1 MEERKRFRNHISVI
15 AEKIGTGTYALLAV
29 LVGIF
34 LRDAEEF
41 LEFGSAAASDRRA
54 LLGMGL
60 VLAVL
65 LMMIVKTAWTWS
77 KTWISIQDQAIVIEK
92 NTVNGSVHTIGI
104 RSISNINLEQ
114 NLFERLVGTY
124 KVKIDTASLSTANAT
139 DVTIVLK
146 KEKAE
151 AFKAQ
156 IAGLL
161 WETEEAPAGPAAAG
175 AQETA
180 PEQWDFVATGRDI
193 VRHGL
198 CSMSIF
204 SIVIVVLAFIGSLV
218 MAWESLRE
226 GNLAGSILQSAAG
239 ILAASAIV
247 LSAVW
252 DIVKDFV
259 RYMDFRARRE
269 GDRIFIRYG
278 VLKKIEYTVPVRQI
292 QALKI
297 RQTFIA
303 RLSRKYMARIINV
316 GMGDDAAEKDSFL
329 VLYGSRAEL
338 EEKLRILLPE
348 FAGIA
353 GREERRQPASSWAAG
368 ALSLAGG
375 EAAVLG
381 AGALAYTGLCGYFP
395 VGSLPAFYRPS
406 VLAVTAVLAAAAL
419 LAWIL
424 RYLTAGTAADDGFIK
439 VTNGWLGRVS
449 VAIRWGDVQYVA
461 LRQNMIARAC
471 GICRGELHLLA
482 GAGDTTHRIPYF
494 PAAEAEALRE
504 KLLT

>member
-92 NTVNGSVHTIGI
+92 NTVNGSVHNIGI

-161 WETEEAPAGPAAAG
+161 WETEEAPAGPRCSRRAG
-175 AQETA
+175 
-180 PEQWDFVATGRDI
+180 D
-193 VRHGL
+193 
-198 CSMSIF
+198 
-204 SIVIVVLAFIGSLV
+204 
-218 MAWESLRE
+218 
-226 GNLAGSILQSAAG
+226 
-239 ILAASAIV
+239 
-247 LSAVW
+247 
-252 DIVKDFV
+252 
-259 RYMDFRARRE
+259 
-269 GDRIFIRYG
+269 
-278 VLKKIEYTVPVRQI
+278 
-292 QALKI
+292 
-297 RQTFIA
+297 
-303 RLSRKYMARIINV
+303 
-316 GMGDDAAEKDSFL
+316 
-329 VLYGSRAEL
+329 
-338 EEKLRILLPE
+338 
-348 FAGIA
+348 
-353 GREERRQPASSWAAG
+353 
-368 ALSLAGG
+368 
-375 EAAVLG
+375 G
-381 AGALAYTGLCGYFP
+381 AGA
-395 VGSLPAFYRPS
+395 VGFCRDGPRHRPPRP
-406 VLAVTAVLAAAAL
+406 LFHEHFFH
-419 LAWIL
+419 
-424 RYLTAGTAADDGFIK
+424 RD
-439 VTNGWLGRVS
+439 R
-449 VAIRWGDVQYVA
+449 
-461 LRQNMIARAC
+461 
-471 GICRGELHLLA
+471 
-482 GAGDTTHRIPYF
+482 GAGLYRF
-494 PAAEAEALRE
+494 PRHGVGESA
-504 KLLT
+504 

>member
-161 WETEEAPAGPAAAG
+161 WRQRRLRPAPLRPA
-175 AQETA
+175 
-180 PEQWDFVATGRDI
+180 R
-193 VRHGL
+193 RRRRR
-198 CSMSIF
+198 SS
-204 SIVIVVLAFIGSLV
+204 
-218 MAWESLRE
+218 
-226 GNLAGSILQSAAG
+226 G
-239 ILAASAIV
+239 ILSRRAATSSATA
-247 LSAVW
+247 S
-252 DIVKDFV
+252 
-259 RYMDFRARRE
+259 
-269 GDRIFIRYG
+269 
-278 VLKKIEYTVPVRQI
+278 VP
-292 QALKI
+292 
-297 RQTFIA
+297 
-303 RLSRKYMARIINV
+303 
-316 GMGDDAAEKDSFL
+316 
-329 VLYGSRAEL
+329 
-338 EEKLRILLPE
+338 
-348 FAGIA
+348 
-353 GREERRQPASSWAAG
+353 
-368 ALSLAGG
+368 
-375 EAAVLG
+375 
-381 AGALAYTGLCGYFP
+381 
-395 VGSLPAFYRPS
+395 
-406 VLAVTAVLAAAAL
+406 
-419 LAWIL
+419 
-424 RYLTAGTAADDGFIK
+424 
-439 VTNGWLGRVS
+439 
-449 VAIRWGDVQYVA
+449 
-461 LRQNMIARAC
+461 
-471 GICRGELHLLA
+471 
-482 GAGDTTHRIPYF
+482 
-494 PAAEAEALRE
+494 
-504 KLLT
+504 